1 MDINSIRL
9 VDLAKVA
16 SKRFLQENVSLNDAV
31 AKIAEENELTPMQI
45 RRVAE
50 YANHDS
56 NLSLHKGADDKTF
69 TFELADPEKIIQ
81 MIQGEK
87 TAGVAVLDV
96 IEAAKAMPAL
106 GSLDK
111 TAEEQESIQSLTFDP
126 DPDEIECRARNVGL
140 LLDKLA
146 GHVKSMRKE
155 MLIRV
160 ASHRAEISDIMD
172 KIAEMAKEHILVE
185 RGKLSDLFKFACIY
199 DPDWA
204 KTFKVAFERIKED
217 MIEKLGAPVEAE
229 LLSDNLE
236 IPDGTLEILN
246 GEHTLAIYLDTL
258 KNKISDEDRDARRI
272 QLVDTFG
279 TAIIDQIDV
288 LKTPEDVERSLEDA
302 LENLSKTAEAGTDSF
317 IELLEKDALGL
328 AGKAMLLLG
337 AGLGLKA
344 VSDVTRETTKGAVKE
359 SAKERDERKRLE
371 QLTVRRRLY

>member
-16 SKRFLQENVSLNDAV
+16 SKRFLQESVSLNDAI

-56 NLSLHKGADDKTF
+56 NLSLHKGASDKTF
-69 TFELADPEKIIQ
+69 TFELADPEQIIQ
-81 MIQGEK
+81 MLQGEK
-87 TAGVAVLDV
+87 TAGIDVLDV
-96 IEAAKAMPAL
+96 LEAVKAPPSFL
-106 GSLDK
+106 EK
-111 TAEEQESIQSLTFDP
+111 TAGEMEYVEPLTFDP
-126 DPDEIECRARNVGL
+126 DPDDLECRARNVGL
-140 LLDKLA
+140 LLEKLA
-146 GHVKSMRKE
+146 GHAKSMKRE

-160 ASHRAEISDIMD
+160 ASHRADISDVMD

-185 RGKLSDLFKFACIY
+185 RGKLSNLFKFACIH

-236 IPDGTLEILN
+236 IPDGTLEIMN

-258 KNKISDEDRDARRI
+258 KNKISDEDRDAKRI
-272 QLVDTFG
+272 RLVNTFG

-288 LKTPEDVERSLEDA
+288 LKTPEDVERSLEDS
-302 LENLSKTAEAGTDSF
+302 LEYLSKKAEVSIDHF
-317 IELLEKDALGL
+317 VEFLEKDAVGM

-344 VSDVTRETTKGAVKE
+344 MSDVARETTKGAVKE
-359 SAKERDERKRLE
+359 SAKERNERKRLE
-371 QLTVRRRLY
+371 QLAVRRRLY